1 MNPEI
6 INTAA
11 IKMNAKSPL
20 TYKNSDNILNFII
33 GIEQAIPYQ
42 IVCG

>member
-6 INTAA
+6 INTVA

-20 TYKNSDNILNFII
+20 TYKNSDNILYFII
-33 GIEQAIPYQ
+33 GLEQVISYQ